1 MNDLHEIV
9 DISAV
14 NRIFGWVAILL
25 PISAVLIGYFTAV
38 NGKSRMLSALRWLMW
53 GLLGP
58 FNWLMWRLY
67 NALSDRNGLDSVS
80 NVVVNFVIF
89 VVVGCLLGVVFAS
102 FERKSK
108 TEAAI
113 SQPSVNINS

>member
-9 DISAV
+9 DIGAV
-14 NRIFGWVAILL
+14 SRIFGWVAILL
-25 PISAVLIGYFTAV
+25 PASAAIFGYFIAV
-38 NGKSRMLSALRWLMW
+38 NGKSRVVSALRWLMW

-67 NALSDRNGLDSVS
+67 NTLTDRNGLDSVL
-80 NVVVNFVIF
+80 NVVVNFVLF
-89 VVVGCLLGVVFAS
+89 AVVGCLLGVVFAL
-102 FERKSK
+102 FERKLK

-113 SQPSVNINS
+113 SQPPVNINS

>member
-9 DISAV
+9 DINAV

-25 PISAVLIGYFTAV
+25 PILAVLIGYLIGV
-38 NGKSRMLSALRWLMW
+38 NGKSRVVNALRWLLW

-67 NALSDRNGLDSVS
+67 NALTDRNGLDSVS

-89 VVVGCLLGVVFAS
+89 VVVGCLLGIVFALV
-102 FERKSK
+102 ERKLK

-113 SQPSVNINS
+113 SQASVNINS

>member
-9 DISAV
+9 DIGAV

-25 PISAVLIGYFTAV
+25 PILAAPIGYFLAV
-38 NGKSRMLSALRWLMW
+38 KGKSRVVNALRWLMW
-53 GLLGP
+53 GMLGP

-67 NALSDRNGLDSVS
+67 NVLTDRNGLDSVS
-80 NVVVNFVIF
+80 NVVVNLVVFA
-89 VVVGCLLGVVFAS
+89 VVGCLSGVVFAS
-102 FERKSK
+102 VERKLE